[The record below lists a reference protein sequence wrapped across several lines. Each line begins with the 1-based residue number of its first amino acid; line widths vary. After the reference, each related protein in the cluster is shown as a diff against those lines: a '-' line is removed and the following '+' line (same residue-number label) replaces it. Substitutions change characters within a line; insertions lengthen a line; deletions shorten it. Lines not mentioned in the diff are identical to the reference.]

1 MEVSLLKR
9 AQVLSLTGR
18 ITEGA
23 SDVFNGP
30 NVSVRAGTTYS
41 TVSVEGCQ
49 S

>member
-30 NVSVRAGTTYS
+30 NVRVRAGTTNS